1 MRHCV
6 SAILEIRAVTKS
18 FGKNLVLDGIDL
30 DVAAHDVV
38 VIIGPSGS
46 GKSTLLKC
54 INFLEPYDGGTIL
67 FDGQLIGYCEVRG
80 KRRLARD
87 SVTRLLRKQFGM
99 VFQNFNLFPHK
110 TVIENV
116 VEGPIQVLRL
126 SKQEAYA
133 NAEQLLAR
141 VGLAGKRDARPSTL
155 SGGQQQRAAI
165 ARALAMKPKIMLFDE
180 PTSSLDPELVGEVLS
195 TIREL
200 VTDGMTMLIVTHEM
214 AFAREVASRV
224 IFMDQ
229 GRIIEE
235 GPPSVIFTDPTENR
249 TREFLARVLHREE
262 KTP

>member
-1 MRHCV
+1 M
-6 SAILEIRAVTKS
+6 SAILQIRDLSKS
-18 FGKNLVLDGIDL
+18 FGKNLVLAGIDL
-30 DVAAHDVV
+30 DIAAHDVV
-38 VIIGPSGS
+38 AIIGPSGS

-54 INFLEPYDGGTIL
+54 INFLEPYDGGRVL
-67 FDGQLIGYCEVRG
+67 FDGQLVGYREVSG
-80 KRRLARD
+80 KRRLAKD

-99 VFQNFNLFPHK
+99 VFQNFNLFPHM
-110 TVIENV
+110 TVIENI
-116 VEGPIQVLRL
+116 VEGPIQVLRVP
-126 SKQEAYA
+126 KQDAYA
-133 NAEQLLAR
+133 HADRLLVR
-141 VGLAGKRDARPSTL
+141 VGLADKRDARPSTL

-229 GRIIEE
+229 GRIVEE
-235 GPPSVIFTDPTENR
+235 APPTKIFTAPSENR
-249 TREFLARVLHREE
+249 TREFLARVLHKEE
-262 KTP
+262 RTL

>member
-1 MRHCV
+1 MFE
-6 SAILEIRAVTKS
+6 ILKISEVTKS
-18 FGKNLVLDGIDL
+18 FGKNLVLAGINL

-38 VIIGPSGS
+38 AIIGPSGS

-54 INFLEPYDGGTIL
+54 VNFLEPYDSGSIL
-67 FDGQLIGYCEVRG
+67 FDDQLVGYREVRG
-80 KRRLARD
+80 KRRLAPD
-87 SVTRLLRKQFGM
+87 AVTRLIRKQFGM

-116 VEGPIQVLRL
+116 VEGPIQVLGS
-126 SKQEAYA
+126 SKREAYA
-133 NAEQLLAR
+133 HAERLLAR
-141 VGLAGKRDARPSTL
+141 VGLADKRDARPSTL

-200 VTDGMTMLIVTHEM
+200 VADGMTMLIVTHEM

-224 IFMDQ
+224 VFMDR
-229 GRIIEE
+229 GRILEE
-235 GPPSVIFTDPTENR
+235 GPPSEIFTAPKESR
-249 TREFLARVLHREE
+249 TREFLARVLRKEE
-262 KTP
+262 GML